1 MNSSAPADPQVS
13 TQATGHAPDPS
24 APDPQAHGLFAGLR
38 RRLPAGEVIRFLM
51 VGAFNTLFTLA
62 LYSVFVIVYGDMMPH
77 HGKPLI
83 ADIAQI
89 STKPIA
95 ITVAFLCYKHF
106 VFRTQGNYIREW
118 LRCFA
123 VYGIS
128 TPAELI
134 ILPLA
139 THMFLFFTLTHA
151 SAPFLAG
158 FVNSAVIAMYSYFA
172 HKKFSFKR

>member
-1 MNSSAPADPQVS
+1 VNSSTPISSPVS
-13 TQATGHAPDPS
+13 SDRPDPE
-24 APDPQAHGLFAGLR
+24 AQGLFAGLR
-38 RRLPAGEVIRFLM
+38 RRLPAGEVVRFLL
-51 VGAFNTLFTLA
+51 VGVFNTVFTLA
-62 LYSVFVIVYGDMMPH
+62 LYSLFVILYGHLFPH
-77 HGKPLI
+77 RGKPLI

-89 STKPIA
+89 STKPVA

-106 VFRTQGNYIREW
+106 VFRTQGNYLKEW

-134 ILPLA
+134 ILPFA
-139 THMFLFFTLTHA
+139 THFFLYFAHTHG

-158 FVNSAVIAMYSYFA
+158 VVNSAIIAMYSYFA

>member
-1 MNSSAPADPQVS
+1 MPGGD
-13 TQATGHAPDPS
+13 G
-24 APDPQAHGLFAGLR
+24 PDPQAHGLFAGLR
-38 RRLPAGEVIRFLM
+38 HRLPAGEVIRFLM
-51 VGAFNTLFTLA
+51 VGGFNTVFTLA
-62 LYSVFVIVYGDMMPH
+62 LYSVFVILYGEMFPH
-77 HGKPLI
+77 RGKPLI

-106 VFRTQGNYIREW
+106 VFRTQGNYLKEW

-139 THMFLFFTLTHA
+139 THGFLFFALTHR

-158 FVNSAVIAMYSYFA
+158 FVNSAIIATYSYFA
-172 HKKFSFKR
+172 HKKFSFKQ